1 MKINKLIKLVA
12 LAPLLFVG
20 CKNEIE
26 QLPPQLQV
34 EESHYYKPSDSYLK
48 ALDDLTKPPALNSR
62 SSCQWTEL
70 AAGSN
75 NALADAIKN
84 ACAGGVIYLKRGVH
98 TETNP
103 LTITKSVYIIGEA
116 GAVLKVKSKLSPT
129 DANGKYT
136 INPFLHFLNAPRSAV
151 LDLDIQPL
159 DTDGSTAI
167 LFENSHESAVI
178 RSKFSKFQSAVIVE
192 KSDRVAI
199 MKNTMVG
206 TNAWKTTAGLEVESI
221 IIMNGLSAYVSDNDV
236 SNSLIGI
243 WPCDKWG
250 TCERNYTHD
259 NFIGVILCNV
269 AKFIILPSGQLT
281 GSPSPATG
289 WKVRNNNSTDNLYI
303 GYIVADGSNHNILEN
318 NNAAR
323 NALYDM
329 ELMSDSYRFGFL
341 TPFVYDNVVDAGAY
355 QNIRIKDCG
364 KNNKISGG
372 IHVNT
377 ATDPCN

>member
-1 MKINKLIKLVA
+1 MKNNTFIKL
-12 LAPLLFVG
+12 LAILPFLLIS

-26 QLPPQLQV
+26 QVPPQLQA
-34 EESHYYKPSDSYLK
+34 EESHYFKPSDSYLK

-84 ACAGGVIYLKRGVH
+84 ACAGGVIYLKSGVH

-103 LTITKSVYIIGEA
+103 LTITKSIYLIGEP
-116 GAVLKVKSKLSPT
+116 GAVLKVKSKLSRL
-129 DANGKYT
+129 DANGKFT

-151 LDLDIQPL
+151 LDLDIQPV

-167 LFENSHESAVI
+167 LFENSHESAVL
-178 RSKFSKFQSAVIVE
+178 RSKFTGFQVAVILE
-192 KSDRVAI
+192 NSDRVAI
-199 MKNTMVG
+199 MRNTIVA
-206 TNAWKTTAGLEVESI
+206 TSAWKTTTGVEVASI

-236 SNSLIGI
+236 SNSLVGI
-243 WPCDKWG
+243 FPSSKWG
-250 TCERNYTHD
+250 TLERNYTHG
-259 NFIGVILCNV
+259 NYIGVILCNV
-269 AKFIILPSGQLT
+269 VKYIILPNGQLT
-281 GSPSPATG
+281 GAITPATG

-318 NNAAR
+318 NDAAR

-341 TPFVYDNVVDAGAY
+341 TPFVHDNVVNAGAY

-364 KNNKISGG
+364 KNNKVSGG
-372 IHVNT
+372 IRVNT

>member
-1 MKINKLIKLVA
+1 MKNNTFIKL
-12 LAPLLFVG
+12 LAILPFLLIS
-20 CKNEIE
+20 CKTDLE
-26 QLPPQLQV
+26 QAPPQSQA
-34 EESHYYKPSDSYLK
+34 EESHYYKPSDNYLK
-48 ALDDLTKPPALNSR
+48 ALDNLTKPPALNNR

-84 ACAGGVIYLKRGVH
+84 ACAGGVIYLKEGVH

-103 LTITKSVYIIGEA
+103 ITITKSIIIVGEA
-116 GAVLKVKSKLSPT
+116 GAVLKVKSKLSRL
-129 DANGKYT
+129 DANGKFT

-151 LDLDIQPL
+151 LDLDIQPV

-167 LFENSHESAVI
+167 LFENSHESGVL
-178 RSKFSKFQSAVIVE
+178 RSKFTGFQVAVILE
-192 KSDRVAI
+192 NSDRVAI
-199 MKNTMVG
+199 MRNTIVA
-206 TNAWKTTAGLEVESI
+206 TSAWKTTTGLEVQSI
-221 IIMNGLSAYVSDNDV
+221 ILMNGLSAYVSDNDV
-236 SNSLIGI
+236 SNSLVGI
-243 WPCDKWG
+243 FPSSKWG
-250 TCERNYTHD
+250 TMERNYTHD
-259 NFIGVILCNV
+259 NYIGVILCNV
-269 AKFIILPSGQLT
+269 AKYIILPNGQLT
-281 GSPSPATG
+281 GAITPATG
-289 WKVRNNNSTDNLYI
+289 WKVRNNNSTDNLNI

-318 NNAAR
+318 NNATR

-364 KNNKISGG
+364 KNNKITGG
-372 IHVNT
+372 IRVNT

>member
-1 MKINKLIKLVA
+1 MKINMLIKLFVV
-12 LAPLLFVG
+12 APLLFVG
-20 CKNEIE
+20 CKNDIE
-26 QLPPQLQV
+26 QVPPQLQV

-48 ALDDLTKPPALNSR
+48 ALYDLTKPSELSTR

-75 NALADAIKN
+75 NVLDDAIKN

-103 LTITKSVYIIGEA
+103 ITITKPVIIVGEA
-116 GAVLKVKSKLSPT
+116 GAILKVKSSLSKL
-129 DANGKYT
+129 DANGNFK

-151 LDLDIQPL
+151 LDLDIQPM

-167 LFENSHESAVI
+167 LFENSHESAVL
-178 RSKFSKFQSAVIVE
+178 RSKFTGFQVAVILE
-192 KSDRVAI
+192 NSDRVAI
-199 MKNTMVG
+199 MRNTIVA
-206 TNAWKTTAGLEVESI
+206 TSAWKTTTGVEVQSI
-221 IIMNGLSAYVSDNDV
+221 ILMNGLSAYVSDNDV
-236 SNSLIGI
+236 SNSLVGI
-243 WPCDKWG
+243 FPSSKWG
-250 TCERNYTHD
+250 TLERNYTHG
-259 NFIGVILCNV
+259 NYIGVILCNV
-269 AKFIILPSGQLT
+269 VKYIILPNGQLT
-281 GSPSPATG
+281 GAITPATG

-318 NNAAR
+318 NDAAR

-341 TPFVYDNVVDAGAY
+341 TPFVHDNVVNAGAY

-364 KNNKISGG
+364 KNNKVSGG
-372 IHVNT
+372 IRVNT

>member
-1 MKINKLIKLVA
+1 MKINKLIKLFVV
-12 LAPLLFVG
+12 APLLFVG
-20 CKNEIE
+20 CKNDIE
-26 QLPPQLQV
+26 QVPPQLQV

-48 ALDDLTKPPALNSR
+48 ALYDLTKPSELSTR

-75 NALADAIKN
+75 NVLDDAIKN

-103 LTITKSVYIIGEA
+103 ITITKPVIIVGEA
-116 GAVLKVKSKLSPT
+116 GAILKVKSSLSKL
-129 DANGKYT
+129 DANGNFK

-151 LDLDIQPL
+151 LDLDIQPM

-167 LFENSHESAVI
+167 LFENSHESAVL
-178 RSKFSKFQSAVIVE
+178 RSKFTGFQVAVILE
-192 KSDRVAI
+192 NSDRVAI
-199 MKNTMVG
+199 MRNTIVA
-206 TNAWKTTAGLEVESI
+206 TSAWKTTTGVEVQSI
-221 IIMNGLSAYVSDNDV
+221 ILMNGLSAYVSDNDV
-236 SNSLIGI
+236 SNSLVGI
-243 WPCDKWG
+243 FPSSKWG
-250 TCERNYTHD
+250 TLERNYTHG
-259 NFIGVILCNV
+259 NYIGVILCNV
-269 AKFIILPSGQLT
+269 VKYIILPNGQLT
-281 GSPSPATG
+281 GAITPATG

-318 NNAAR
+318 NDAAR

-341 TPFVYDNVVDAGAY
+341 TPFVHDNVVNAGAY

-364 KNNKISGG
+364 KNNKVSGG
-372 IHVNT
+372 IRVNT

>member
-1 MKINKLIKLVA
+1 MKINMLIKLFVV
-12 LAPLLFVG
+12 APLLFVG
-20 CKNEIE
+20 CKNDIE
-26 QLPPQLQV
+26 QVPPQLQV

-48 ALDDLTKPPALNSR
+48 ALYDLTKPSELSTR

-75 NALADAIKN
+75 NELAEAIKN
-84 ACAGGVIYLKRGVH
+84 TCAGGVIYLKKGLH
-98 TETNP
+98 TETNAI
-103 LTITKSVYIIGEA
+103 TITKSIIIVGEA

-129 DANGKYT
+129 DANGKYS

-167 LFENSHESAVI
+167 LFENSHESAVL
-178 RSKFSKFQSAVIVE
+178 RCKFAKFQSAVILE

-199 MKNTMVG
+199 MKNTMIG
-206 TNAWKTTAGLEVESI
+206 TSAWQTTAGLEVESI
-221 IIMNGLSAYVSDNDV
+221 IIMNGLSAYVSDNDI
-236 SNSLIGI
+236 SNSVVGI
-243 WPCDKWG
+243 WPCSKWG
-250 TCERNYTHD
+250 TCERNYTHG

-281 GSPSPATG
+281 GSLTPAIG
-289 WKVRNNNSTDNLYI
+289 WKVRNNNSTDNFNI
-303 GYIVADGSNHNILEN
+303 GYIVADGSNNNILEN
-318 NNAAR
+318 NDAAR

-329 ELMSDSYRFGFL
+329 ELLSDSYRFGFL
-341 TPFVYDNVVDAGAY
+341 TPFVYDNVVNTGAY
-355 QNIRIKDCG
+355 PNIRIKDCG

-372 IHVNT
+372 IRVNT

>member
-1 MKINKLIKLVA
+1 MKINTFIKL
-12 LAPLLFVG
+12 LAILPFLLIG

-26 QLPPQLQV
+26 QVPPQLQV

-48 ALDDLTKPPALNSR
+48 ALDDLTKPPALSSR

-75 NALADAIKN
+75 NVLADAVKN

-98 TETNP
+98 TETTP
-103 LTITKSVYIIGEA
+103 VTITKSIYIIGEA
-116 GAVLKVKSKLSPT
+116 GAVLKVKSKLSRL
-129 DANGKYT
+129 DANGKFT

-151 LDLDIQPL
+151 LDLDIQPM

-167 LFENSHESAVI
+167 LFENSHESGVL
-178 RSKFSKFQSAVIVE
+178 RSKFSGFQVAVILE
-192 KSDRVAI
+192 NSDRMAI
-199 MKNTMVG
+199 MRNTIVG
-206 TNAWKTTAGLEVESI
+206 TSAWKTDPNLQAQSV
-221 IIMNGLSAYVSDNDV
+221 IIMNGLSAYVSDNDI
-236 SNSLIGI
+236 SNSVVGI
-243 WPCDKWG
+243 WPCSKWG
-250 TCERNYTHD
+250 TCERNYTHGD
-259 NFIGVILCNV
+259 FIGIILCNV
-269 AKFIILPSGQLT
+269 ARFIIMPNGQIT
-281 GSPSPATG
+281 GSLSPATG
-289 WKVRNNNSTDNLYI
+289 WKIRNNNSTDNFNI
-303 GYIVADGSNHNILEN
+303 GYIVADGSNHNLLEN

-341 TPFVYDNVVDAGAY
+341 TPFVHDNVVNAGAY
-355 QNIRIKDCG
+355 QHIRIKDCG

-372 IHVNT
+372 IRVNT